1 MASGNVSVG
10 VDEAGRGPVLGP
22 LVVCAVYS
30 SDPSVFADM
39 GARDSKKLT
48 PKRREELAPMIADA
62 ADHVELVIASAED
75 IDAMRK
81 TQSLNEVELGMF
93 ADAVSRH
100 PSEVIY
106 ADCPDVN
113 ESAFGRALSAR
124 VPGAEVVARHKA
136 DDTYPVV
143 SAASVV
149 AKVTRDRMMREIG
162 EEFGCP
168 VGSGYPSD
176 PVTIGFIEKWIKEN
190 GRPPKHTR
198 TSWETV
204 RRMMSAASVRRIT
217 DW

>member
-1 MASGNVSVG
+1 
-10 VDEAGRGPVLGP
+10 
-22 LVVCAVYS
+22 
-30 SDPSVFADM
+30 
-39 GARDSKKLT
+39 
-48 PKRREELAPMIADA
+48 MIADA
-62 ADHVELVIASAED
+62 ADHVEIVIASAED

-81 TQSLNEVELGMF
+81 TQSLNDVELGMF

-100 PSEVIY
+100 TASVIY